1 MKCNNCGNEIKQGYK
16 FCTKCGKEVVIE
28 QDIESKEVQRNKYI
42 IERQISI
49 TMAITVCTLPIII
62 FISAIQTV
70 GLFNIGTI
78 ICGLITVGFFLRT
91 VITNFKFTC
100 PNCNE
105 YITLDSRRL
114 TMVNQNK
121 ATCRCPKCGKE
132 LLFNTNE
139 KTVNINKVIDNNNNN
154 NSSGTGEIEK
164 LYNLKSKGIITEE
177 EFETKKQEILKKL

>member
-1 MKCNNCGNEIKQGYK
+1 MKCSKCGNEIKQGDK

-28 QDIESKEVQRNKYI
+28 QNIENKEVQRGKYTEKQDYSIMIFMLCI
-42 IERQISI
+42 ILIPQVLLMGFSGWSIFVILFTLVVFSI
-49 TMAITVCTLPIII
+49 TI
-62 FISAIQTV
+62 
-70 GLFNIGTI
+70 
-78 ICGLITVGFFLRT
+78 
-91 VITNFKFTC
+91 ITNLVFTC

-105 YITLDSRRL
+105 SITLNSRIL
-114 TMVNQNK
+114 NVVNQNK

-154 NSSGTGEIEK
+154 NAASGGTEEIER

-177 EFETKKQEILKKL
+177 EFETKKQEILKKI